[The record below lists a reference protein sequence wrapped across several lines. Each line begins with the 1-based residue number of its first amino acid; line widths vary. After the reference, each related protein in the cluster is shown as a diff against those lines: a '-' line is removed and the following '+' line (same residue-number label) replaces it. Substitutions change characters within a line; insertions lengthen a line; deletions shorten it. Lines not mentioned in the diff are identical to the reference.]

1 MPLPTNA
8 TAFIFFSS
16 LPVLIYLPTE
26 FPIPV
31 GGVYIPLH
39 LCIFNFFLCS
49 RHFFPVPDFLDIL
62 IILLMWQLVVEGLK
76 SLPKSMSLGYDL
88 FVFTAFS
95 FFSFPL
101 EFQGG
106 TECLFFPG

>member
-1 MPLPTNA
+1 MGKRYFPPLSKD
-8 TAFIFFSS
+8 SS
-16 LPVLIYLPTE
+16 IWSDR
-26 FPIPV
+26 
-31 GGVYIPLH
+31 
-39 LCIFNFFLCS
+39 NS

>member
-1 MPLPTNA
+1 
-8 TAFIFFSS
+8 
-16 LPVLIYLPTE
+16 
-26 FPIPV
+26 
-31 GGVYIPLH
+31 
-39 LCIFNFFLCS
+39 
-49 RHFFPVPDFLDIL
+49 
-62 IILLMWQLVVEGLK
+62 MWQLVVEGLK